1 MSDYTPRPGSFT
13 LFRNRFK
20 EPGDKK
26 PDYTGDGAGL
36 DGRPLRIAGW
46 IKEGKNGEKFMSVS
60 ISEPQPKA
68 DQPAPPPPAAEDDC
82 PF

>member
-1 MSDYTPRPGSFT
+1 MSEGYTPRPGSFT
-13 LFRNRFK
+13 LFKNRHK
-20 EPGDKK
+20 QQNDNK

-46 IKEGKNGEKFMSVS
+46 IKTGKNGNFMSIS
-60 ISEPQPKA
+60 ISEPQPKPN
-68 DQPAPPPPAAEDDC
+68 QAPPPPANESDDC